1 MTWIQLA
8 NGVFAN
14 EVDSPA
20 PRTSHVC
27 PLPFDVMSPRRLAHC
42 MTHPKWSV
50 VKHDYDNMWAVYAPY
65 DINPTT
71 ERFTWAEAFRLAQEK
86 AK

>member
-14 EVDSPA
+14 EVNSPG
-20 PRTSHVC
+20 HVC
-27 PLPFDVMSPRRLAHC
+27 RPSFDQTDPRRLAYC

-50 VKHDYDNMWAVYAPY
+50 VKHDYDKMWAVYAPF
-65 DINPTT
+65 DITPTA
-71 ERFTWAEAFRLAQEK
+71 ERPTWAEAFRLAQEK

>member
-14 EVDSPA
+14 APA
-20 PRTSHVC
+20 PRAHHVC
-27 PLPFDVMSPRRLAHC
+27 RLPFDKTDHRRLAYC
-42 MTHPKWSV
+42 VTHPKWSV
-50 VKHDYDNMWAVYAPY
+50 VKHDFNDTWAVYAPF

-71 ERFTWAEAFRLAQEK
+71 ERSTWAEAFQLAQEK

>member
-14 EVDSPA
+14 EVGTPA
-20 PRTSHVC
+20 PRHVC
-27 PLPFDVMSPRRLAHC
+27 PLSFDVMSTRRLAYC
-42 MTHPKWSV
+42 TVHPKWSV
-50 VKHDYDNMWAVYAPY
+50 VKHDYDNMWAVYAPF
-65 DINPTT
+65 DINPTA
-71 ERFTWAEAFRLAQEK
+71 ERPTWAEAFRLAQEK

>member
-14 EVDSPA
+14 EVGTPA
-20 PRTSHVC
+20 PRHVC
-27 PLPFDVMSPRRLAHC
+27 PLPFDVMSPRRLAYC
-42 MTHPKWSV
+42 TTHPKWSV
-50 VKHDYDNMWAVYAPY
+50 VKHDYDNMWAVYAPF
-65 DINPTT
+65 DINPTA
-71 ERFTWAEAFRLAQEK
+71 ERLTWAEAFRLAQGE

>member
-20 PRTSHVC
+20 PRASHIC
-27 PLPFDVMSPRRLAHC
+27 PLPFDRADDRRLAYC
-42 MTHPKWSV
+42 TIHPKWSV
-50 VKHDYDNMWAVYAPY
+50 VKHDYNKMWAVYAPF
-65 DINPTT
+65 DINPTA
-71 ERFTWAEAFRLAQEK
+71 ERPTWAEAFRLAQEK

>member
-14 EVDSPA
+14 EVNSPA

-50 VKHDYDNMWAVYAPY
+50 VKHDYDNMWAVYAPF
-65 DINPTT
+65 DINPVA
-71 ERFTWAEAFRLAQEK
+71 ERPTWAEAFRLAQEK

>member
-14 EVDSPA
+14 EVDS
-20 PRTSHVC
+20 RTSHVC
-27 PLPFDVMSPRRLAHC
+27 PLPFDVPSPRRLAFC
-42 MTHPKWSV
+42 TIHPKWSV
-50 VKHDYDNMWAVYAPY
+50 VKHDFDEVWVVYAPF
-65 DINPTT
+65 DINPTA

>member
-20 PRTSHVC
+20 PHHVC
-27 PLPFDVMSPRRLAHC
+27 HLPFDQTDPRRLAHC
-42 MTHPKWSV
+42 LIHPKWSV
-50 VKHDYDNMWAVYAPY
+50 VKHDFDNMWAVYAPF
-65 DINPTT
+65 DINPTA
-71 ERFTWAEAFRLAQEK
+71 ERSTWAEAFRLAQEK